1 MRRESSGC
9 LVCAVAVLAIIL
21 PNVVSAQV
29 VISEIAWMGS
39 AGNANAEWIELHNTG
54 SSLVSLEEW
63 TVTAQDG
70 SPSIVLSGTVAAGA
84 FFLLERTTDDTVPGI
99 AAGAVYVGSLS
110 NSGETLMLKN
120 AGGTIV
126 DTVVGGENWQGI
138 GGDNVTKQTA
148 QKTTNGWTTATP
160 TPGAENAGGSSGD
173 SNTDD
178 SGAATSTDQSTGA
191 GNTSADSIL
200 GPPPKVF
207 ADGGSDRTVVVGA
220 DTEFRARAFDEK
232 KNVIDFSRFHWNFGD
247 GTTADTAVTMHRF
260 EYPGRYVVV
269 LAIPEEKDSVA
280 DQIIVTVERVELAL
294 SLMED
299 GGVVIENRAGRTLDL
314 SRWIIRSPGRTFTL
328 PARTFILAGSSL
340 RISQRTLGFSSSAD
354 VELAYPS
361 GASALG
367 IVPIPVVSAAS
378 STSTPVAT
386 KYSSQTAVF
395 EKVDD
400 YTAAREVESS
410 SVEQSDIATA
420 TEEPI
425 PAQAAGVGSALSGS
439 SRVWWFGVIG
449 IAGLAAGSLALA
461 RRYGKKEWDII
472 EESDGA
478 V

>member
-1 MRRESSGC
+1 
-9 LVCAVAVLAIIL
+9 
-21 PNVVSAQV
+21 
-29 VISEIAWMGS
+29 MGS
-39 AGNANAEWIELHNTG
+39 VGNANAEWIELHNTG

-70 SPSIVLSGTVAAGA
+70 SPTILLSGAVAAGA

-99 AAGAVYVGSLS
+99 AAGAVYAGSLS

-160 TPGAENAGGSSGD
+160 TPGAENAGGSSGG

-220 DTEFRARAFDEK
+220 DTEFRARAYDEK

-247 GTTADTAVTMHRF
+247 GTTADTATVMHRF

-299 GGVVIENRAGRTLDL
+299 GGVMIENRAGRTLDL
-314 SRWIIRSPGRTFTL
+314 SRWMVRSMGRIFTI
-328 PARTFILAGSSL
+328 PERTFILAGSSL
-340 RISQRTLGFSSSAD
+340 RISQRTLGFSSGAD

-361 GASALG
+361 GASALD
-367 IVPIPVVSAAS
+367 IVPTPVASVAS
-378 STSTPVAT
+378 STSTSIPT
-386 KYSSQTAVF
+386 TYSSQTAVF

-400 YTAAREVESS
+400 YAAAREVESS
-410 SVEQSDIATA
+410 SVEQPDVRPSTTPIESAQVAATA
-420 TEEPI
+420 QTEP
-425 PAQAAGVGSALSGS
+425 SS
-439 SRVWWFGVIG
+439 SRIWWLGVIG

-472 EESDGA
+472 EESDEA